1 MTKVSDEEAFE
12 LTDDDFYVIEIF
24 KNIAHRFLKN
34 SLITPKQVI
43 GLGNALYGLERLP
56 LVTLGL
62 NCEFGIA
69 YTKGTNKFEEMHYFT
84 FRITEWDIQL
94 SIGGS
99 VYDQAV
105 GSDSFSEP
113 GWHIE
118 VGGYRSTDTIL
129 IDLEDSII
137 EYLNLGAEIDV
148 IDESE
153 IEYEN
158 NSYDDAKKD
167 YEERAKKLL
176 GKTEGRVLT
185 PEDRQLLKNQ
195 LEYHRYLGL
204 LPSQIGQKPRPEPLF
219 NYPMNVLATKALF
232 EAGAEH
238 EPETMPITYLMTLI
252 LQADW
257 PLGSVRDKPDVWAM
271 VDALADLP
279 EDEALE
285 RLELLKV
292 PQGWEKMDWKAL
304 ALSLLNRVGD
314 LRDEILNG

>member
-1 MTKVSDEEAFE
+1 MKDSK
-12 LTDDDFYVIEIF
+12 EI
-24 KNIAHRFLKN
+24 
-34 SLITPKQVI
+34 
-43 GLGNALYGLERLP
+43 
-56 LVTLGL
+56 
-62 NCEFGIA
+62 
-69 YTKGTNKFEEMHYFT
+69 
-84 FRITEWDIQL
+84 
-94 SIGGS
+94 
-99 VYDQAV
+99 
-105 GSDSFSEP
+105 
-113 GWHIE
+113 
-118 VGGYRSTDTIL
+118 
-129 IDLEDSII
+129 
-137 EYLNLGAEIDV
+137 
-148 IDESE
+148 
-153 IEYEN
+153 
-158 NSYDDAKKD
+158 AK
-167 YEERAKKLL
+167 RLL
-176 GKTEGRVLT
+176 GTTEARVLT
-185 PEDRQLLKNQ
+185 AEDRQLLKNQ

-204 LPSQIGQKPRPEPLF
+204 LPSQIGQKPRPEPLY